1 MAFKFG
7 STTPAAQPFSTP
19 SIFAST
25 TTAQSSVPSLFSA
38 STAAQ
43 PAAASSIFSS
53 STTST
58 GQTATT
64 NSFTF
69 GTSTTSSGLKGFPT
83 LGTGTSAFNTLGGFS
98 TASTGATNAFGTTPA
113 ATSLFGHTHTQQQQ
127 QANVANQLDNLAK
140 AVMMPHIFN
149 DERDAIIAK
158 WNQLQAYWGTGRAY
172 FDSNGFVDLT
182 SENLLCRFKAISYS
196 CNPQTKDEDGLV
208 GLVLKKPY
216 SEVLIN
222 QKLFGDTIYQILGG
236 KPSYSVCIK
245 GVKPWPDNR
254 TEMVMYI
261 EERQMTGQ
269 KRCFPTSKVVEHL
282 NDATIK
288 KRLSENPL
296 NVEHI
301 LSKQALTPEQLKQYL
316 DNPLAGIDP
325 LLWQQ
330 AKKDNPDPDNF
341 IPVPIVGFDELLQ
354 RLKQQEQQTKN
365 HQNRL
370 DLIAQELN
378 ELQLKH
384 RNTVARMDEAKR
396 KHLNLGHRLLK
407 VIVKQEV
414 YRKLGVAMQDTE
426 EQFRAQLE
434 ALQSELNHP
443 TQFKGRLNE
452 LLSQI
457 RMQNHLTTPWVDANY
472 QMEPVMEEEIRE
484 LLKQQQTGIQH
495 IIQLM
500 KEDSS
505 DLCLIEEGLAEIS
518 ASHNR

>member
-7 STTPAAQPFSTP
+7 STTPAAQPFSTS

-43 PAAASSIFSS
+43 PSAAPSIFSS

-69 GTSTTSSGLKGFPT
+69 GISSTTPSGLKGFPT

-98 TASTGATNAFGTTPA
+98 TTSTGATNAFGTTLA
-113 ATSLFGHTHTQQQQ
+113 GTSLFGHTQTQQQQQQQQ

-222 QKLFGDTIYQILGG
+222 QKLFVDTVYQILGG
-236 KPSYSVCIK
+236 KPSYSVCVK
-245 GVKPWPDNR
+245 GVKPWPDNK
-254 TEMVMYI
+254 TEIVIYI

-282 NDATIK
+282 NEVTTK

-443 TQFKGRLNE
+443 TQFKVNYCQLTSINMHFF
-452 LLSQI
+452 LL
-457 RMQNHLTTPWVDANY
+457 
-472 QMEPVMEEEIRE
+472 
-484 LLKQQQTGIQH
+484 LLIGFDPT
-495 IIQLM
+495 
-500 KEDSS
+500 
-505 DLCLIEEGLAEIS
+505 IS
-518 ASHNR
+518 F